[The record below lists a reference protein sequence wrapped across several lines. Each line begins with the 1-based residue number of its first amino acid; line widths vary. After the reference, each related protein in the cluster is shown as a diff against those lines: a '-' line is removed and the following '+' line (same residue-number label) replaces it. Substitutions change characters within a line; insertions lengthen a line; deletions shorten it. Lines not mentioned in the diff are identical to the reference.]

1 MFGRYYGAMGRY
13 SYKLGL
19 PKRSTTGRLLR
30 ILSYNIQVGIPYS
43 RYRHY
48 LTRSWKHVFPFTGR
62 QENLDSIARF
72 IPYFD
77 VVGLQEVDAG
87 SLRSNYVNQAQY
99 LARQAGFPY
108 WYAQTNRNLGRLAQH
123 SLGLLSTLQPKKILE
138 CKLPGRIPGRGAL
151 FSEFG
156 LGDASL
162 LIGIIHLALGRKARS
177 QQLDYL
183 ARLIRRYEHAI
194 LLGDFNCRIDSREFQ
209 LLLESTNL
217 CSPEQ
222 EIHTYPSW
230 RPRHALDH
238 ILVTPGLTVERTRV
252 FQAEYSDHLP
262 IAMDIRLPEDVVFTT
277 EYWGNN
283 RIDYRRESLANI
295 F

>member
-1 MFGRYYGAMGRY
+1 MGRY

-19 PKRSTTGRLLR
+19 RKRSTTGRLLR

-48 LTRSWKHVFPFTGR
+48 LTRSWKHVLPFTGR

-77 VVGLQEVDAG
+77 IVGLQELDAG
-87 SLRSNYVNQAQY
+87 SLRSNYINQAQY

-123 SLGLLSTLQPKKILE
+123 SLGLLSTVQPTRILE
-138 CKLPGRIPGRGAL
+138 RKLPGRIPGRGAL
-151 FSEFG
+151 LSEFS
-156 LGDASL
+156 LGDGSL
-162 LIGIIHLALGRKARS
+162 LIGIIHLALGRKARA

-183 ARLIRRYEHAI
+183 AQLIRRYEHAI

-209 LLLESTNL
+209 FLLEGTNL

-230 RPRHALDH
+230 RPKHALDH

-262 IAMDIRLPEDVVFTT
+262 IAMDIRLPEDVQFTT
-277 EYWGNN
+277 EFWGDN
-283 RIDYRRESLANI
+283 RLDYTRESLANI
-295 F
+295 I